1 MRPFFVKVLKTGVP
15 VALVSA
21 ALGYGLASFVGPF
34 ADAEV
39 AQAGGGGEL
48 PSAKMKARLPVLT
61 GGLSFAV
68 LVTMEGIAA
77 FARGRRSVIAAGL
90 APKVRQK
97 TEAGM
102 DSEVEALLNQILAQ
116 TQAAAASDQIPTPEE
131 SSRANEPRN
140 LSTAH

>member
-1 MRPFFVKVLKTGVP
+1 MRPFFVKVLKTAVP

-39 AQAGGGGEL
+39 AQAGGGGEP
-48 PSAKMKARLPVLT
+48 PSAKMKVRLPVLT
-61 GGLSFAV
+61 GGLSFGV
-68 LVTMEGIAA
+68 LVTMQGIGA
-77 FARGRRSVIAAGL
+77 FVRGRRSMPAARP
-90 APKVRQK
+90 APKVRPT

-116 TQAAAASDQIPTPEE
+116 TQAEALTQIPRPEE
-131 SSRANEPRN
+131 SSKANDPRN